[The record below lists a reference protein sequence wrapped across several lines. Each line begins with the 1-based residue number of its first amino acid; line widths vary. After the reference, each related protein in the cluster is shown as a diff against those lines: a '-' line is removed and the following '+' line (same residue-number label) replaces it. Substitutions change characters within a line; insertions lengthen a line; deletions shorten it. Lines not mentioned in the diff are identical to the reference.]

1 MKKINKIFT
10 LLLSFLCIILV
21 VSCDN
26 SQQQTP
32 EVTVESISVV
42 SDSVPAPA
50 YLQFSQQRDS
60 S

>member
-42 SDSVPAPA
+42 SDSVPAEI
-50 YLQFSQQRDS
+50 LG
-60 S
+60 